1 MNSTPQRAWTQSLEV
16 RIGLLLMLIT
26 TGILTGYGVY
36 QYHDLYNK
44 ALAELETRASI
55 AATRIGDAVAV
66 PLWEFS
72 LETVEKILRSEM
84 QEKSLYA
91 IVIKGDDGKIS
102 VALARD
108 AAWQIAPTGENIAGD
123 FRRTEQKITYNS
135 KVLGAVTVFVTPGP
149 LVQRTTPVL
158 PVARA

>member
-72 LETVEKILRSEM
+72 LETVEKIVLE
-84 QEKSLYA
+84 
-91 IVIKGDDGKIS
+91 
-102 VALARD
+102 
-108 AAWQIAPTGENIAGD
+108 
-123 FRRTEQKITYNS
+123 RRTYRS
-135 KVLGAVTVFVTPGP
+135 
-149 LVQRTTPVL
+149 
-158 PVARA
+158 